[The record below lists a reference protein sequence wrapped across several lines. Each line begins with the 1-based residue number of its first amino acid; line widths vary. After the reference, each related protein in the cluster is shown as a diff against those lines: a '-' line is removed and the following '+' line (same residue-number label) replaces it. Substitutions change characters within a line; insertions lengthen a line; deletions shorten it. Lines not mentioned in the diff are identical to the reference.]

1 LYQKQTVFVF
11 PTENRFY
18 LRHLKFL
25 EDITVNTENAY
36 YENREANVKDTLEI
50 HNIVFYLQAV
60 SLRQK

>member
-1 LYQKQTVFVF
+1 M
-11 PTENRFY
+11 
-18 LRHLKFL
+18 
-25 EDITVNTENAY
+25 NTENAY